1 MITICTALVINL
13 KSQMEAYDMNPRP
26 CIGSHD
32 FLALDTANHLFQLL
46 RREGLAF
53 RVQGLL
59 PCLTIA
65 CCRETELKS
74 TESMEP
80 CPPQN
85 PPNRASSTF
94 PLYNMQSNF
103 ARKRSQSSLAVK
115 GIQKSQKCGGPS
127 LKSKFIGIPGH
138 VISWKK
144 YGNKYMVDSLCNKL
158 VEKSTGLIHSFRF
171 YGW

>member
-32 FLALDTANHLFQLL
+32 FLALDPANHLFPLL

-53 RVQGLL
+53 RVGLL

-65 CCRETELKS
+65 CCRETGLKSLKS
-74 TESMEP
+74 TETMEP
-80 CPPQN
+80 CPLQN
-85 PPNRASSTF
+85 PPNRASPTF

-103 ARKRSQSSLAVK
+103 ARKRSQSSLAVR
-115 GIQKSQKCGGPS
+115 IQKSQKCGGPS
-127 LKSKFIGIPGH
+127 LKSKFIGILGH
-138 VISWKK
+138 VIS
-144 YGNKYMVDSLCNKL
+144 
-158 VEKSTGLIHSFRF
+158 
-171 YGW
+171 